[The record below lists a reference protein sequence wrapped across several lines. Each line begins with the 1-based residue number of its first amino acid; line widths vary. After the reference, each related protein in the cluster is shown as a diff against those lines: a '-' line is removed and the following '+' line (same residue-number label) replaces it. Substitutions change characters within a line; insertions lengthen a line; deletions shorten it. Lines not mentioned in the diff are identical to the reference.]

1 MLGLRSDESGQ
12 ATVEYALVMVA
23 AGAIALTLIVWAT
36 TTGALP
42 AFFDA
47 VMARIT
53 DTAVTS

>member
-1 MLGLRSDESGQ
+1 MMGLWSEESGQ

-36 TTGALP
+36 TTGTLP

-47 VMARIT
+47 VMARIS
-53 DTAVTS
+53 DSAATS